1 MNGLMASVLSIA
13 IGIFAGPLL
22 AQESSPKPTG
32 VPIPFQATPP
42 VPGMAD
48 TGMQK
53 FLSLMNKN
61 SGASGATESAG
72 APPYPMFQF
81 NGPPLGPDFWV
92 DPETAGRILVLQGEL
107 MRKMGDVLI
116 EQGQALLRQNTPPD
130 PTK

>member
-1 MNGLMASVLSIA
+1 MNGLTASILSIA

-42 VPGMAD
+42 IPGMAD

-53 FLSLMNKN
+53 FLSLMSKSAGN
-61 SGASGATESAG
+61 SGAPESAG
-72 APPYPMFQF
+72 ASPYPMFQF
-81 NGPPLGPDFWV
+81 QGPHMGSDLWA

-116 EQGQALLRQNTPPD
+116 EQGQALLGQDTPPD
-130 PTK
+130 PTD

>member
-1 MNGLMASVLSIA
+1 MNGLVGSIVLIA
-13 IGIFAGPLL
+13 TGIFAGPLW
-22 AQESSPKPTG
+22 AQESSPKPAG

-42 VPGMAD
+42 IGGMAD

-61 SGASGATESAG
+61 SGKSGAPESVG
-72 APPYPMFQF
+72 SPPYPMFQF
-81 NGPPLGPDFWV
+81 NGPQMGADFWA

-116 EQGQALLRQNTPPD
+116 EQGQALLEQGTPPA
-130 PTK
+130 PN